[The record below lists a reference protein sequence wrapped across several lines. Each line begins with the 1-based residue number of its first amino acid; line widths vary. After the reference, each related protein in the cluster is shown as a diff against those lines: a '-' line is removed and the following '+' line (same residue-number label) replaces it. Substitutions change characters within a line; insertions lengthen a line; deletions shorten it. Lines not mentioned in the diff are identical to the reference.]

1 MSRNLAS
8 KAAGDVMTLLPGRLS
23 GISRR
28 AILAMSLIVGVAT
41 FAKFGYLGRAVGEMM
56 TDCIYDAQGYVV
68 GFVRG
73 RYIHDMHGHAIGQL
87 NGTSTSCPAPMSAN
101 STIKWLSTRT
111 WATSGTSAIQGIP
124 ATPDRRE
131 IRAIAEVKTS
141 AIGTYLIDC
150 GISSCA
156 SRAIAGWSNLG

>member
-56 TDCIYDAQGYVV
+56 TDYIYDAQGYAV
-68 GFVRG
+68 GFVQG

-87 NGTSTSCPAPMSAN
+87 NGTHVH
-101 STIKWLSTRT
+101 KLS
-111 WATSGTSAIQGIP
+111 GP
-124 ATPDRRE
+124 
-131 IRAIAEVKTS
+131 
-141 AIGTYLIDC
+141 Y
-150 GISSCA
+150 
-156 SRAIAGWSNLG
+156 